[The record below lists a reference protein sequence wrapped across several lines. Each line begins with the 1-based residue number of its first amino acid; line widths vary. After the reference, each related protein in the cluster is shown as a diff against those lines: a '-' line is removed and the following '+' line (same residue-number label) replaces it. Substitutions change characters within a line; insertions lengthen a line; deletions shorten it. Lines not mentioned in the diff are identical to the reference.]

1 MNHAVSR
8 LEYRNKRY
16 AYSHY
21 THAKA
26 GRGSVWPFD
35 VRRAVDRFFRLIGKC
50 PDTGIDDI
58 LSHKE
63 KMETHALRL
72 IDSDTF
78 IGWIT
83 LQRDHEQ
90 RPDIGI
96 SITADYQNEGY
107 GPEAVTLFVN
117 RLWEVYGLKRIYVRI
132 FQSNLQSQRA
142 FSKLGAILDSVAPY
156 RDMEELF
163 RQFPDD
169 ACVEAPL
176 VHFYHMDLPIT
187 GK

>member
-1 MNHAVSR
+1 LNHVVSR

-96 SITADYQNEGY
+96 LITADYQNEGY

-117 RLWEVYGLKRIYVRI
+117 RLWSEPHLCPYFSIKFAKPASVFETRSNTGFSCALSGYGGTSPTVSRRCVRR
-132 FQSNLQSQRA
+132 SSAGA
-142 FSKLGAILDSVAPY
+142 FLSYGSSDY
-156 RDMEELF
+156 RKVML
-163 RQFPDD
+163 
-169 ACVEAPL
+169 
-176 VHFYHMDLPIT
+176 
-187 GK
+187 